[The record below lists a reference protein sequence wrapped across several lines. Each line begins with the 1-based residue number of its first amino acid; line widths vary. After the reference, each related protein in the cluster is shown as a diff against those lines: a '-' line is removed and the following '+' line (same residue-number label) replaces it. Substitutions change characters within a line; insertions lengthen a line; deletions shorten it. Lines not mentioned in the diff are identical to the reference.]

1 MKTMKKIF
9 LLCLLLSIGYSNSY
23 AQVEGEPTP
32 LSLASE
38 PPSTYAS
45 LLSRLLVN
53 LSKDAYSEKFV
64 PIVSKWNPG
73 STTIAQAFGVLKDL
87 EFYMKT
93 LHLKPEWKEVRLK
106 WRGKVTTSKEKTDVV
121 ILLKELELNMQNT
134 AFDKS
139 WTSARAAW
147 LTDVENYLKK

>member
-9 LLCLLLSIGYSNSY
+9 LLCLLLSIGYTNTY
-23 AQVEGEPTP
+23 AQVQGEPTP
-32 LSLASE
+32 VSLDSE
-38 PPSTYAS
+38 PQTTYAS

-64 PIVSKWNPG
+64 PLASKWNPN
-73 STTIAQAFGVLKDL
+73 STTIAEAFAVLKDL

-93 LHLKPEWKEVRLK
+93 LHLKPEWKEVQLK
-106 WRGKVTTSKEKTDVV
+106 WRGKVAASTEKTDVV
-121 ILLKELELNMQNT
+121 ILLKELESNMQST

-139 WTSARAAW
+139 WTTARAAW